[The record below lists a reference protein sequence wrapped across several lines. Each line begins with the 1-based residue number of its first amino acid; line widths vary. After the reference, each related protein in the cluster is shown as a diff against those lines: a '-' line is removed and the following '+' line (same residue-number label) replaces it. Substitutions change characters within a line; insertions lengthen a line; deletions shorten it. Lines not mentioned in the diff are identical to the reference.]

1 MSFALLLWG
10 CGGGGSSNSPP
21 TSVSISKTS
30 VLEGIKGA
38 TIGTLTTVDPDGG
51 SFSYTI
57 SGADAS
63 SFAISG
69 SSLRLASDLAA
80 DYETQTDYSISIR
93 SADTGG
99 LSVSDSFTILVVDAI
114 EGRVVDA
121 PLQGSDVFIDLD
133 GDLVQD
139 SDEPTGTSDANGFFA
154 VENLAGSGSP
164 KIISVGGTDTKT
176 GKALPNLALMSDL
189 PSDASKSMAVTPI
202 TTLVAVAE
210 TPAAKAKV
218 LTALGVTGTV
228 EELLTT
234 DNWAEAEAGD
244 ASAKE
249 LQRKNQQVGL
259 ILQTAE
265 SLVDSDAATKATDVT
280 QAVAKQ
286 LVEETSASESV
297 DLTHASTISEVLT
310 DAVAE
315 VAPEVSVA
323 TETIAAVSGSVS
335 EVNTLV
341 GDSQLDPTGD
351 ANAEILEAAQTT
363 LQSSVEELAA
373 GTVDVAAFETA
384 TESKALFEGST
395 VLEALPDA
403 DDDGLADAVDLDDDA
418 DGVADTADAFPLDK
432 NESLDTDTDGT
443 GNNAD
448 TDDDGDGV
456 LDTAD
461 AFPLDKSES
470 LDTDSDGIGNNTD
483 TDDDGDGVL
492 DTADAFPLASLG
504 SLTDTDGN
512 GAPDDCDSAC
522 ATAGMTADNDDDGD
536 GVLDS
541 EDNYPLIGLGELL
554 DTDSD
559 GSPNDCDD
567 ACIKLGMMADADDD
581 ADGISD
587 SEDVAPLDDSR
598 PPPLFWDAGDW
609 GEVKWQ

>member
-1 MSFALLLWG
+1 MINNRNKNDLKTVSVVLFCLLISG
-10 CGGGGSSNSPP
+10 CGGGTSNSPP

-30 VLEGIKGA
+30 VLEGTQGA

-51 SFSYTI
+51 SFSYMI

-63 SFAISG
+63 SFAVSG
-69 SSLRLASDLAA
+69 SSLRLATDLAA

-93 SADTGG
+93 STDNGG
-99 LSVSDSFTILVVDAI
+99 LSVSDGFTISVIDAI

-121 PLQGSDVFIDLD
+121 PLQGSNVFIDLD

-139 SDEPTGTSDANGFFA
+139 SDEPSGTSDANGFFA
-154 VENLAGSGSP
+154 VENLAGSASP
-164 KIISVGGTDTKT
+164 KIISIGGTDTKT

-210 TPAAKAKV
+210 TSAAKAKV
-218 LTALGVTGTV
+218 LTALGVSGTV

-265 SLVDSDAATKATDVT
+265 SLVDSDASTKATDVT

-286 LVEETSASESV
+286 LVEETSSSDSI
-297 DLTHASTISEVLT
+297 DLTQASTISEVLT
-310 DAVAE
+310 DAIAE
-315 VAPEVSVA
+315 AAPEVSVA
-323 TETIAAVSGSVS
+323 SEIITAVSGSVS
-335 EVNTLV
+335 EVNALV

-351 ANAEILEAAQTT
+351 ANAEILDAAQTT

-395 VLEALPDA
+395 LLEALPDF
-403 DDDGLADAVDLDDDA
+403 DGDGLADAVDLDDDA
-418 DGVADTADAFPLDK
+418 DGVADTADVFPLDK

-456 LDTAD
+456 LDIAD
-461 AFPLDKSES
+461 AFPLDKTES
-470 LDTDSDGIGNNTD
+470 LDTDSDGTGNNLD
-483 TDDDGDGVL
+483 TDDDGDRVL
-492 DTADAFPLASLG
+492 DTADAFPLVTLG
-504 SLTDTDGN
+504 GRTDTDGDGRPN
-512 GAPDDCDSAC
+512 ECDSECQTTGMAPDD
-522 ATAGMTADNDDDGD
+522 DDDGD
-536 GVLDS
+536 NV
-541 EDNYPLIGLGELL
+541 
-554 DTDSD
+554 
-559 GSPNDCDD
+559 
-567 ACIKLGMMADADDD
+567 ADAAD
-581 ADGISD
+581 AF
-587 SEDVAPLDDSR
+587 PLVT
-598 PPPLFWDAGDW
+598 LGAYEYW
-609 GEVKWQ
+609 GLVEMHPNHRLHRHYHHLNLHYCRHHLNRCPTFR